1 MAPSAPSAIAQPHT
15 LGKTSA
21 VTRSRIPSASSL
33 VPDKGAKT
41 TDASTRLTP
50 SALPARTRTRTQS
63 QSVKEDALTPAYASL
78 TGLAV
83 EVQAPSSDPAVELAV
98 EGQQAQEK
106 EQVQMPTPPGSASPP
121 KPKAARASLA
131 GKKTLPNPVPPPS
144 RLPRT
149 RTTATS
155 STSTIPASTSSSS
168 LAPPAK
174 PRRSSRSPS
183 ASAQAAEIPAG
194 PSHAPH
200 VLAARRRSSVSPLPP
215 THSSH
220 TASTSRSSL
229 ASRTSLSA
237 PAPPGVPVITLPP
250 PVLPRPNRGAKARKL
265 RARPSETLPAPIELS
280 SDESED
286 DPLLLLG
293 PEQTRGRGEGRPM
306 GARRG
311 TPVPAKGV
319 LRRESKVVRR
329 EESVKDES
337 LELED
342 APAAQKED
350 EAMRDEELPQHEQ
363 REEEYGGGYDGGE
376 SYYAAEEEQG
386 MQYGEMELPVPPAMN
401 AAADPSTSFS
411 TSSFSS
417 SHAGPA
423 APHPSA
429 RSSGPAAPHPS
440 ARSPPA
446 PALQPHE
453 QDRYEQD
460 EREQAD
466 ERDSFVALRDASSG
480 SDGEGEDEPEEP
492 GFGPEQPA
500 QLEELKQQDAHLE
513 EPSEEKIDVGQQQDK
528 QQDPVGHA
536 GEEEVQR
543 PAPAAL
549 HHSPSPSRSPSLAP
563 TDPASPT
570 SAYDEEPSIH
580 IPFPLQPHRLARPSY
595 PPLSAEE
602 SGEWDAV
609 VAVEMGSSPVRG
621 DSFPPRDEQVEVD
634 GEERVF
640 EEEGSEVEEPEFQ
653 LEADGTMVM
662 EQEEQPPIADPA
674 DGGERL
680 LSPKEE
686 SQDQLAPPPPSMG
699 HRSHSPA
706 VPSPFFH
713 RSSAAAP
720 ARSGSPFRRPS
731 RVPATASPAPQVHQ
745 HPHPNRSTPIA
756 GRPSLAFASPR
767 PPRERYPSLAL
778 PSPAPEAIPRATSP
792 QPAATESTSTR
803 TWTRGPAFFRSSS
816 FTPPPHAEIP
826 RSATLFTRRPGR
838 SPSAAF
844 GADEQSRDDYHRFDD
859 LTPTSPFAEEI
870 QKVREEVRDTED
882 GEGRGEEDEEQ
893 VVLVGQEKQALAR
906 ARSLSASPPRQVGQQ
921 EGEDLPPATPEK
933 DDVRMTSPAASLRSH
948 RLESRATPPHSPNGE
963 NMVMSSPSPSESGSP
978 VHSRASSAA
987 SELQLDKRLPPTP
1000 SAAGAHEAD
1009 ADSRMASPSPLKK
1022 SAQVVGG
1029 LVESGREKLQGL
1041 LFGQREPKRATW
1053 EEKGKSRAADE
1064 QDEQD
1069 EDNLDAPFANQR
1081 SQQNN
1086 VLTASTSGP
1095 APPHPFPPSVAA
1107 ESTFSSTSTSQDLS
1121 VFSTASSS
1129 ASQSRRRRSS
1139 RHSRRPSHPSLP
1151 VIEISS
1157 TDAKAAARAA
1167 AILKCYHDYIEQGVE
1182 AVEALQAAKE
1192 SAEDGEDDEDEELRT
1207 LLLDAEDEVRA
1218 MLPPPRPKR
1227 ARDAVRRS
1235 DESSAGDVSG
1245 STASAGAP
1253 TPPRPSAAPAAA
1265 AGARNHSRS
1274 ASGSNL
1280 TTSANL
1286 STWTSSDWRRLEHAL
1301 VECGRRYRRGESVS
1315 SVGTENL
1322 SVVSSMSAVGEEVD
1336 GEVVLEAFLR
1346 KVGVSKEELQGQWEW
1361 DTLLLRVN
1369 ALKVR
1374 RAKDVRLRRA
1384 SSLSSN
1390 LSTAT
1395 SLYSKA
1401 PLPPRQQQQS
1411 KQVKPTQPRQP
1422 ETLDEELRRASSP
1435 AAEEEAERQ
1444 HEGEP
1449 RSPDASGSDEE
1460 DKHVEVKQEQLSEHG
1475 GHAEGGDITSSDS
1488 EDDEEQSRRRAAD
1501 DTFFHSAGTR
1511 RDRRMRRS
1519 SVQPVYRPVPLAN
1532 PALRH
1537 LYEEAPPPV
1546 KPRVPDFVRQQ
1557 SPVVEEEQEEG
1568 DVTAS
1573 VDEQEDDE
1581 QVRSRDVATPE
1592 QEQREPSQPPS
1603 SAQRLFSWAG
1613 SLLRRS
1619 PAPEPSP
1626 SSTRVVAPIS
1636 ASTSPEPESIGQR
1649 ESLSPVH
1656 EEGPVDMQESSLR
1669 RAVVTPKPVPHP
1681 ADRKIRPLPPP
1692 HFPSLAQTTP
1702 EAPQPIAS
1710 SSRHTDEADPAA
1722 SSSTPRL
1729 QPQPHRRIRRRSSGE
1744 GRVWELVD
1752 AIEEAESS
1760 REEEEARISELLQS
1774 GGAKK
1779 RRAGAGDLRS
1789 RTAGEVGEDVDR
1801 NWRAFVEIDRS
1812 IVHSGV
1818 RATDRRPSG
1827 ETRPS
1832 MR

>member
-1 MAPSAPSAIAQPHT
+1 MPSSSRSSRIPLSTLTTNENLAPSAPSAIAQPHT

-699 HRSHSPA
+699 H
-706 VPSPFFH
+706 
-713 RSSAAAP
+713 
-720 ARSGSPFRRPS
+720 
-731 RVPATASPAPQVHQ
+731 Q
-745 HPHPNRSTPIA
+745 
-756 GRPSLAFASPR
+756 
-767 PPRERYPSLAL
+767 
-778 PSPAPEAIPRATSP
+778 
-792 QPAATESTSTR
+792 
-803 TWTRGPAFFRSSS
+803 
-816 FTPPPHAEIP
+816 IP